1 MTQREFVKA
10 FHTYAKQVE
19 EETGFSA
26 IAVLAQAAL
35 ESGWGKHIVGNMI
48 FGIKS
53 KKPGEG
59 QLITTTEY
67 SQKSDLK
74 FPVIISITPVEKSG
88 KTYYKYII
96 KDWFRKYD
104 TPKESFVDHTN
115 FFLENKRYA
124 EAVKVRGDYNLFFE
138 EISRAGYAT
147 DPSYADTLKA
157 VAKTVIKALEY

>member
-1 MTQREFVKA
+1 MTPTEFVKA
-10 FHTYAKQVE
+10 FHPYAKE
-19 EETGFSA
+19 AECETGFSA
-26 IAVLAQAAL
+26 IAVLAQGAL
-35 ESGWGKHIVGNMI
+35 ESGWGKAIKNNAI

-74 FPVIISITPVEKSG
+74 FPVIISITPVVRGG
-88 KTYYKYII
+88 KNYFKYIV

-104 TPKESFVDHTN
+104 TPKESFVDHVQ

-124 EAVKVRGDYNLFFE
+124 EAVKVRGDYNRFFE
-138 EISRAGYAT
+138 EIAKAGYAT
-147 DPSYADTLKA
+147 DPNYANTLKA
-157 VAKTVIKALEY
+157 VAKTVIKAIG